1 LLPRPQKTAASRALY
16 SEDHLKLLRGIV
28 ALKAEGLSLAEIKI
42 ALEEDLSTAREN
54 VVDLAGQEY
63 DRTHRAIL
71 RVATEQFASKGY
83 ERTHVASIVRKLG
96 ITPQIFY
103 LHFPSKLQL
112 LVESFHTFISWNLA
126 HFEPEIMESQ
136 DIGERLL
143 RRLIADYKASEF
155 GSDVISQIR
164 SEPTHSK
171 ADKLRLADQAWDSVI
186 SRIKADFESVRPS
199 ASSRPSIPLDLL
211 AYSMIGAHHNATAR
225 ASWDERFTRADALRT
240 HLWLWLAVTAAMSGE
255 VDIDSRVARYEDLI
269 KEVAARGPETPPSI

>member
-1 LLPRPQKTAASRALY
+1 
-16 SEDHLKLLRGIV
+16 
-28 ALKAEGLSLAEIKI
+28 
-42 ALEEDLSTAREN
+42 
-54 VVDLAGQEY
+54 
-63 DRTHRAIL
+63 
-71 RVATEQFASKGY
+71 
-83 ERTHVASIVRKLG
+83 
-96 ITPQIFY
+96 
-103 LHFPSKLQL
+103 
-112 LVESFHTFISWNLA
+112 VESFHTFISWNLA